1 MPQSTTNSHASAF
14 ASAATQADEAPAQQE
29 MNERIH
35 KGASR
40 QSVVSDSGKA
50 LDVDAVMS
58 QVRHEMA
65 RRGAATEGWFDPVD
79 ETVTGAHWR
88 PAAPRLPERDQF
100 ALADF
105 LRFDDEDFIDVAY
118 RTLLRRPANDEGSSS
133 YLDALRH
140 GAVSKVE
147 VLGSIRFSDE
157 GRRQAV
163 HVDGLLLPYKLRR
176 WRRLPVV
183 GWFLGMGMA
192 VARLPR
198 LTLRLQGMEASA
210 AHETQML
217 GRWVNRIDAAVAKR
231 LLRAEDELL
240 ALRNEFEEVGRAFK
254 AATAKLEAHEAELH
268 ESYIRHEA
276 KLHESD
282 IRHEAALASLNERVR
297 KDQRSLRGT
306 LDRLTVFLDMT
317 MRQHAGGTELGA
329 AGQAQEQEQQ
339 YASFE
344 NTFRG
349 ERDQIKERVTY
360 YLGSLA
366 KAGIE
371 PGGDDVIL
379 DLGSGRG
386 EWLEVLA
393 ERGYCGRGVDLNR
406 EMVKESQTRGQEVVE
421 ADVLGYL
428 KAQDSDS
435 FAAISSMHLVEHL
448 PHATLVQL
456 LDEVLRVLRPGGVLI
471 LETPNPENVRVG
483 SCMFYMD
490 PTHLNPIPPLL
501 LQWLVQAHGF
511 EQATIERLSEHR
523 GEPDLVPVP
532 EDVPGAPQINQM
544 IEWFTVPPDY
554 AVIACKPLP

>member
-1 MPQSTTNSHASAF
+1 MPESTMNSHSDSF
-14 ASAATQADEAPAQQE
+14 ASAPTQAGDAT
-29 MNERIH
+29 RH
-35 KGASR
+35 G
-40 QSVVSDSGKA
+40 VSEGGRA

-58 QVRHEMA
+58 RVRREMA
-65 RRGAATEGWFDPVD
+65 KRGAATEGWFDPVD
-79 ETVTGAHWR
+79 ETITGAHWR
-88 PAAPRLPERDQF
+88 PAASRLPDRDQF

-105 LRFDDEDFIDVAY
+105 LRFDDEDFVDVAY
-118 RTLLRRPANDEGSSS
+118 RTLLRRPANDEGSRS

-140 GAVSKVE
+140 GAVSKIE

-157 GRRQAV
+157 GRRQSV
-163 HVDGLLLPYKLRR
+163 HVDGLLLPYKLHR

-198 LTLRLQGMEASA
+198 LALRLQGMEASA

-217 GRWVNRIDAAVAKR
+217 GRWVNLVDAAVAKR
-231 LLRAEDELL
+231 LLRAEDELH
-240 ALRNEFEEVGRAFK
+240 ALRNEFDEVGRAFK
-254 AATAKLEAHEAELH
+254 AATAKLEAHEAEIHESNVRHETRLH
-268 ESYIRHEA
+268 ESN
-276 KLHESD
+276 

-317 MRQHAGGTELGA
+317 MRQHADGTELREGA
-329 AGQAQEQEQQ
+329 QAQEQQ

-344 NTFRG
+344 NSFRG
-349 ERDQIKERVTY
+349 ERDQIKDRVMF
-360 YLGSLA
+360 YLGPLA

-371 PGGDDVIL
+371 PGGNDDVIL

-406 EMVKESQTRGQEVVE
+406 EMVKESQTRGQEVIE

-456 LDEVLRVLRPGGVLI
+456 LDEALRVLRPGGILI

-523 GEPDLVPVP
+523 GEPDLVPVSN
-532 EDVPGAPQINQM
+532 DVPGAPQINQM
-544 IEWFTVPPDY
+544 IEWFTMPPDY
-554 AVIACKPLP
+554 AVIARKPSS